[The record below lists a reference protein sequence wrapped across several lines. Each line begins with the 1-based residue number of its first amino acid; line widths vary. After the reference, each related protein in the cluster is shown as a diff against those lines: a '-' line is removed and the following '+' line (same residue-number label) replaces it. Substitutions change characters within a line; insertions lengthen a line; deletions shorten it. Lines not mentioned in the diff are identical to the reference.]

1 MIRYSSVLYWNG
13 RLASDLS
20 QTPFMLKDHQS
31 NHLAGAVAGKTKG
44 VSSLTPGLKVIQSVQ
59 SNSCTRCL
67 SLSFSHTH
75 TLFSP
80 PLSVLASSWVL
91 WGPDSGPLYVWSS
104 DLFSWYLRQ
113 KQVYFLL
120 SRCSWYSVCSSVISV
135 SSKGRQASSAQRGT
149 RTLLTRIKGRR
160 KFRTQYVAPVF
171 YFLGGWGGKVGKK
184 EV

>member
-80 PLSVLASSWVL
+80 
-91 WGPDSGPLYVWSS
+91 
-104 DLFSWYLRQ
+104 
-113 KQVYFLL
+113 LL
-120 SRCSWYSVCSSVISV
+120 SLCWHRLGYFEVLIPVLFMFDRLTCFHDTWDKNKSIFYSVGVADIL
-135 SSKGRQASSAQRGT
+135 SAP
-149 RTLLTRIKGRR
+149 LL
-160 KFRTQYVAPVF
+160 
-171 YFLGGWGGKVGKK
+171 FLFHPRAGKHPAHSEGP
-184 EV
+184 EHF